1 MTGDERDW
9 ETGTVRI
16 FEPDPPTTLSPYR
29 HVASQE
35 QFQGLI
41 PRALRH
47 IFRDI
52 EKDHSVVVS
61 YVQLYKEQIQ
71 DLFSENMETVQLRE
85 DARFGVYL
93 RGVRENVVESPEDCM
108 DLLAHANCRR
118 ATSSTAMNDTSS
130 RSHAVHPLAPHT
142 PDRSL
147 SDQLALSHTI
157 RRCCL

>member
-1 MTGDERDW
+1 MTGNERDW
-9 ETGTVRI
+9 ESGTVLISTCRPCRPAHP
-16 FEPDPPTTLSPYR
+16 EHTTCR
-29 HVASQE
+29 VSQE
-35 QFQGLI
+35 EFQGLI

-71 DLFSENMETVQLRE
+71 DLLSENMETVQLRE

-93 RGVRENVVESPEDCM
+93 RGVSESVVESPEDCM
-108 DLLAHANCRR
+108 DLLAHANGRR

-130 RSHAVHPLAPHT
+130 RSHAVHRFSQHLA
-142 PDRSL
+142 SVL
-147 SDQLALSHTI
+147 L
-157 RRCCL
+157 